1 MFNTFQTGEESNFSW
16 NMIGNIAEGR
26 KNLGEEMPV
35 MMYRLFQYS
44 LRSELSRRLGGEMA
58 RELFRSAGEVSGREF
73 ALHML
78 DLTLPPNDFLASL
91 QKKSWRY
98 IR

>member
-44 LRSELSRRLGGEMA
+44 LRVNCQGDWAEKWQESFSEVQERFPE
-58 RELFRSAGEVSGREF
+58 EN
-73 ALHML
+73 
-78 DLTLPPNDFLASL
+78 LPCTCL
-91 QKKSWRY
+91 
-98 IR
+98 I